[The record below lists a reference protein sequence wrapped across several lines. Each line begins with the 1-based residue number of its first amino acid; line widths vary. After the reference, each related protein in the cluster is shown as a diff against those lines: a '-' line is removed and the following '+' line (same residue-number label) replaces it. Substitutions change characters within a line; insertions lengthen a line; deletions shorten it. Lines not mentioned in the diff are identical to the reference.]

1 MAGGTR
7 VDGNWTPTLG
17 PVSGR
22 LFSSPVPGGD
32 NAARLRLC
40 IMQSM
45 DIGLVS
51 GIPAFFVSPLSVRD
65 VHDRALLRI
74 QTFEP
79 VSENLVLSFDFA
91 KPPVGPLRS
100 WTTVGARTLADG
112 VYVVE
117 GANDEFSVANGCN
130 IINTGFITTGG
141 GVLVINTGTSRR
153 YGEPLRA
160 LIKRTTVE
168 PVVQVLHSTCTLTT
182 FSATRSLPTC
192 RSAPPRPSAPA
203 SSVRPPAAKPT
214 RFACA
219 ATG

>member
-45 DIGLVS
+45 DTGLVS

-91 KPPVGPLRS
+91 KPPVG
-100 WTTVGARTLADG
+100 
-112 VYVVE
+112 
-117 GANDEFSVANGCN
+117 
-130 IINTGFITTGG
+130 
-141 GVLVINTGTSRR
+141 
-153 YGEPLRA
+153 PLRA